1 MKSRVLGTCTLLS
14 LIALAVMGLWV
25 TPPDAVQSDAV
36 RLLYLHAPAA
46 WGAYLAF
53 AVTSIA
59 SVLYLIPRT
68 RSMRW
73 DAIAG
78 ASAEVGVIL
87 TGLTLVLG
95 SLWGKP
101 IWGDWWSWD
110 ARVTTTA
117 VLFFLY
123 LGYIAIRRVDLDP
136 STHAKRN
143 AVIAVIAFVDV
154 PIVHFS
160 VEWWR
165 TLHQSATV
173 FNPDLKAKI
182 QDGSMSFTLALG
194 VLAFTLL
201 YVYLVS
207 LRVRVMRSGALAA
220 DADLDAAIARRRGEA
235 Q

>member
-1 MKSRVLGTCTLLS
+1 MRTRILGIATGVS
-14 LIALAVMGLWV
+14 LIALIVMGLWI
-25 TPPDAVQSDAV
+25 TPPDAVQDDAV

-59 SVLYLIPRT
+59 SALYLIPRT
-68 RSMRW
+68 RAPRW
-73 DAIAG
+73 DLIAG
-78 ASAEVGVIL
+78 ASAEIGVIF

-123 LGYIAIRRVDLDP
+123 LGYLALRGTDEDP
-136 STHAKRN
+136 QVHAKRN
-143 AVIAVIAFVDV
+143 AVVAMIAFVDV

-160 VEWWR
+160 VNWWR
-165 TLHQSATV
+165 TLHQDATV
-173 FNPDLKAKI
+173 FNPDLKARI
-182 QDGSMSFTLALG
+182 QDGSMSATLFLG
-194 VLAFTLL
+194 VVAFTLL
-201 YVYLVS
+201 YVYLVG
-207 LRVRVMRSGALAA
+207 LRVHVMQVRSAAA
-220 DADLDAAIARRRGEA
+220 DAELEHAIAIRRGGA
-235 Q
+235 V